1 MGGMVGKVN
10 GGMVGRVMGLN
21 GLHTVKATFVIF
33 WTLICQA
40 SAEHGGDEFKNWPER
55 HGAWVEST
63 QGEVWPHPRE
73 QISQEEFL
81 VLRSNSFRFQV
92 SSEGIHGS
100 CDIINTAIQRYSRRV
115 FPPAAANVFSH
126 LEKKQRKQRKRAARK
141 EMRTDPRYK
150 GYLEVVEIE
159 MRNRDGC
166 EKYPY
171 MDMDESYEV
180 SVNITGKAVIRAPT
194 VWGILRGMES
204 FSQLVFS
211 NMEFGDTVQYL
222 VRGTQIQDSPRF
234 THRGILIDTS
244 RHYIAKSVIKDN
256 IDLME
261 MNKYNVLH
269 WHITDDPSFPYVSR
283 RFPNLSK
290 EGAWHESIAVY
301 SQQDVADIIEYG
313 RVRGVR
319 IVSEFD
325 TPGHTQ
331 SFEPG
336 QPGLLT
342 ECYDSRGQKNGF
354 MGPMNPT
361 KKRVYAFIEAF
372 FEEVTQV
379 FPDKYLHLGGDEV
392 DFNCW
397 RSNPNITSFMKKW
410 NLGSDYHRLEAIYI
424 KKLLDIVSSYPTNN
438 GYIVWQEVF
447 DNEVEVKN
455 DTIIHVWKG
464 LWENELAKVTGK
476 GLRAILSSPWYLNYI
491 GYGSD
496 WTKYYEAEPLD
507 FYGGEEQKALVIGG
521 EACIW
526 AEFVNSVNLTPR
538 MWPRASA
545 VAERLW
551 SPREVRDISEA
562 KSRIQEME
570 CRMLQRGFPV
580 EPINGPAFCNVN
592 WNA

>member
-1 MGGMVGKVN
+1 M
-10 GGMVGRVMGLN
+10 
-21 GLHTVKATFVIF
+21 
-33 WTLICQA
+33 
-40 SAEHGGDEFKNWPER
+40 KNK
-55 HGAWVEST
+55 H
-63 QGEVWPHPRE
+63 
-73 QISQEEFL
+73 
-81 VLRSNSFRFQV
+81 
-92 SSEGIHGS
+92 
-100 CDIINTAIQRYSRRV
+100 
-115 FPPAAANVFSH
+115 
-126 LEKKQRKQRKRAARK
+126 
-141 EMRTDPRYK
+141 
-150 GYLEVVEIE
+150 
-159 MRNRDGC
+159 GC

-171 MDMDESYEV
+171 MDMDESYSINV
-180 SVNITGKAVIRAPT
+180 DTSTRKALIQAET
-194 VWGILRGMES
+194 VWGTLRGLES

-211 NMEFGDTVQYL
+211 SMEFGNSVKYL
-222 VRGTQIQDSPRF
+222 VRGTWIQDSPRF
-234 THRGILIDTS
+234 THRGVHIDTS
-244 RHYIAKSVIKDN
+244 RHFIAKSVIKDN

-361 KKRVYAFIEAF
+361 KKRVYAFLEAF

-496 WTKYYEAEPLD
+496 WTKYYLAEPLD

-521 EACIW
+521 EACMW
-526 AEFVNSVNLTPR
+526 SEFVNSVNLTPR

-551 SPREVRDISEA
+551 SPREVNDIHEA